1 MRAERAL
8 FGSWFAT
15 ALGIAGLLVPKC
27 PLCAAA
33 YLCLFGVSAGSA
45 QAIVKLGVPLCLGL
59 IFASALGTALF
70 VAHRGRRLQS
80 ARPPSSLRAAA
91 VAGSAACAVCN
102 MGWRR
107 GRVASAWSACVK
119 RVRALS
125 AARVG

>member
-15 ALGIAGLLVPKC
+15 ALGVAGVLVPKC

-59 IFASALGTALF
+59 IVVSALATALF
-70 VAHRGRRLQS
+70 VSHRGRRLVNHGLRGC
-80 ARPPSSLRAAA
+80 APKRAATCSCQRTEHGA
-91 VAGSAACAVCN
+91 
-102 MGWRR
+102 
-107 GRVASAWSACVK
+107 
-119 RVRALS
+119 
-125 AARVG
+125 